1 MSRND
6 TDRIAAKASFRQ
18 LSFPQKL
25 AHIWLYNKWFFI
37 LGAAALIAVGTF
49 IHRELTKKEPVL
61 YMAWVNTVVGS
72 QLEEALGPGYVKAAA
87 LDPEKQ
93 EVLFYRELYLAEDDA
108 MDAHR
113 AAYAA
118 RIKLMASIEEKQLDL
133 VLMSRA
139 AWDILSGNGYL
150 LELPGTLPLPAGMEA
165 LLRENAVIQQDN
177 ELEYLLNEAESHEV
191 VTVQAANALELT
203 ELPLFRDAGFDQ
215 PVYLGVL
222 VNSPRLDRCGEY
234 LAYLLDAESEK

>member
-1 MSRND
+1 MMSRND

-37 LGAAALIAVGTF
+37 LGAAALIAVGAF

-61 YMAWVNTVVGS
+61 YMGWVNTVVGS
-72 QLEEALGPGYVKAAA
+72 QLEETLGPGYVKAAA

-118 RIKLMASIEEKQLDL
+118 RIKLMASIEEQQLDL

-150 LELPGTLPLPAGMEA
+150 LELPGTLPLPADMEA

-215 PVYLGVL
+215 PVYLGIL
-222 VNSPRLDRCGEY
+222 ANSPRLDRCGEY
-234 LAYLLDAESEK
+234 LAYLLDAE